1 MREAFPTWPVHIRLL
16 WIVILFIRLA
26 RSDTRKVFLK
36 ALIFGRFLSGVS
48 VCMHLKG
55 QRIGAALKLLMFI
68 QWLSMFLVFIRSYQM
83 VQWHTQRWMANS
95 TFFTEI
101 LFKCSTSWTRLQAH
115 RVPWTAVEDVCTLMI
130 FIIVTEFPRQ
140 VAAAKQKKRA
150 CLRQWLLT
158 TEHGNECWSHAGKQ
172 FVTCSDCMLS
182 KSPEDSATRNS
193 AIHVWW
199 GKSLWEH

>member
-1 MREAFPTWPVHIRLL
+1 
-16 WIVILFIRLA
+16 
-26 RSDTRKVFLK
+26 
-36 ALIFGRFLSGVS
+36 
-48 VCMHLKG
+48 
-55 QRIGAALKLLMFI
+55 
-68 QWLSMFLVFIRSYQM
+68 
-83 VQWHTQRWMANS
+83 MANS

-158 TEHGNECWSHAGKQ
+158 TEHGNECWSRAGKQ

-193 AIHVWW
+193 AIHVWF
-199 GKSLWEH
+199 SLRTLNIHIAFQHLSQSTILCILGYVMISTQIMVFFVFLLLCLFLVLFVCLFETAFYCIPLTVLKITL